1 MNISW
6 LEWKNTPWGKATGGQ
21 WRYALRNSIAMIL
34 ALYIAFE
41 FQMDEPY
48 WALTSAAVVSFPTVG
63 GVISKSIGR
72 IIGSL
77 LGAMGA
83 VFIAG
88 HCLNEP
94 WLFTFAIAAWLGICT
109 YVSNHYQNNVSYA
122 FALAGYTAA
131 IIAFS
136 TVDVTDP
143 TQIFDI
149 AQARVGEVVTGILC
163 GGFMMMVLPST
174 SDGDALLTS
183 LRKMHTQLLEHA
195 QLLWRTEISDQIRTS
210 HEGLIGQILTMNL
223 LRIQAIWS
231 HYRLRRQ
238 NNVLN
243 YLLHQQLRMTSYISS
258 LRRMLLNWPTPPE
271 NLTEVLSVLLDE
283 LRKPDTDKYKL
294 SKILQHIKPHD
305 ISDFRHQAFWQRLR
319 DFCWLYLRSERWLR
333 RVENANVAEAET
345 LQPPKISHLAQHTDT
360 LEAAYNGLRTFLC
373 IVIGCAFW
381 MSTQWDSGA
390 GAVALTAVSCVL
402 YSSTASPIS
411 SVTLLIK
418 SLGLLFVGCFLLK
431 FGLMVQIDN
440 FWVFCAFFL
449 PMLVTMQMMKLQY
462 KRYAGLW
469 GQMIV
474 FMGSFLAVTNPPDF
488 DYQSFM
494 NDGVAKIAGVMLAG
508 IAFQVL
514 RPSSD
519 KRKSRRII
527 RALRRDFMDQL
538 SRKPSLSHFQFESLI
553 YHRMNQLSQSKDQ
566 LSRTWLLRWGV
577 VLLNCSHIVWQLRE
591 WETRSDPLSAVRDV
605 CIHCL
610 KGVMTERGVSHE
622 NLDATLTELL
632 RMSNSLAH
640 HPEPAA
646 RELAGVI
653 WRLYC
658 SLSQLQQA
666 ISSDEGPAAP
676 VVTATKPA

>member
-1 MNISW
+1 MNFSW

-77 LGAMGA
+77 LGAVGA

-94 WLFTFAIAAWLGICT
+94 WLFTFSIAAWLGVCT
-109 YVSNHYQNNVSYA
+109 YISNHYQNNVSYA

-136 TVDVTDP
+136 TVDVTDT

-149 AQARVGEVVTGILC
+149 AQARVGEVITGILC

-195 QLLWRTEISDQIRTS
+195 QLLWRAEINEQIRTS

-258 LRRMLLNWPTPPE
+258 LRRMLLNWPHPPE
-271 NLTEVLSVLLDE
+271 NLADVLTVLLDE
-283 LRKPDTDKYKL
+283 LRKPDTDKYRL
-294 SKILQHIKPHD
+294 SKILQCIKPHD
-305 ISDFRHQAFWQRLR
+305 TADFRHQAFWKRLR

-333 RVENANVAEAET
+333 RVENANAAEAEM
-345 LQPPKISHLAQHTDT
+345 LQPPRISHLAQHTDT
-360 LEAAYNGLRTFLC
+360 VEAAYNGLRTFLC

-381 MSTQWDSGA
+381 MTTQWDSGA

-402 YSSTASPIS
+402 YSSTASPIGS
-411 SVTLLIK
+411 ITLLIK
-418 SLGLLFVGCFLLK
+418 SLGLLFIGCFLLK

-488 DYQSFM
+488 DYGSFM

-553 YHRMNQLSQSKDQ
+553 YHRMNQLNQSKDQ
-566 LSRTWLLRWGV
+566 ISRTWLLRWGV

-610 KGVMTERGVSHE
+610 KGVMTERGVSHA
-622 NLDATLTELL
+622 NLDGTLAELL
-632 RMSNSLAH
+632 RMSESLAH

-646 RELAGVI
+646 RDLAGVI

-666 ISSDEGPAAP
+666 ISTDDGPADPALA
-676 VVTATKPA
+676 ATKPA

>member
-1 MNISW
+1 MNLSW

-77 LGAMGA
+77 LGAVGA

-94 WLFTFAIAAWLGICT
+94 WLFTFSIAAWLGICT
-109 YVSNHYQNNVSYA
+109 YIANHYQNNVSYA

-136 TVDVTDP
+136 TVDVTDT

-149 AQARVGEVVTGILC
+149 AQARVGEVITGILC

-195 QLLWRTEISDQIRTS
+195 QLLWRTEITEQIRTS
-210 HEGLIGQILTMNL
+210 HEGLIGQILTLNL
-223 LRIQAIWS
+223 LRIQAVWS

-258 LRRMLLNWPTPPE
+258 LRRMLLNWPNPPE
-271 NLTEVLSVLLDE
+271 NLAAVLNVLLDE

-294 SKILQHIKPHD
+294 SKILQHIQPHD
-305 ISDFRHQAFWQRLR
+305 TADFRHQAFWKRLR
-319 DFCWLYLRSERWLR
+319 DFCWLYLHSERWLR
-333 RVENANVAEAET
+333 RVENASATEAET
-345 LQPPKISHLAQHTDT
+345 LQPPKITHLAQHTDT
-360 LEAAYNGLRTFLC
+360 VEAAYNGLRTFLC

-381 MSTQWDSGA
+381 MTTQWDSGA

-402 YSSTASPIS
+402 YSSTASPIGS
-411 SVTLLIK
+411 ITLLIK
-418 SLGLLFVGCFLLK
+418 SLGLLFIGCFLLK

-488 DYQSFM
+488 DYGSFM

-553 YHRMNQLSQSKDQ
+553 YHRMNQLNQSQDL

-610 KGVMTERGVSHE
+610 KGVMTERGVSHD
-622 NLDATLTELL
+622 NLDATLVELL
-632 RMSNSLAH
+632 RMSESLAH

-646 RELAGVI
+646 RDLAGVI

-666 ISSDEGPAAP
+666 ISTDDGPASPAL
-676 VVTATKPA
+676 TATKPA

>member
-1 MNISW
+1 MNLSW

-94 WLFTFAIAAWLGICT
+94 WLFTFAIAAWLGLCT
-109 YVSNHYQNNVSYA
+109 YISNHYQNNVSYA

-149 AQARVGEVVTGILC
+149 AQARVGEVITGILC

-223 LRIQAIWS
+223 LRIQAFWS

-258 LRRMLLNWPTPPE
+258 LRRMLLNWPHPPE
-271 NLTEVLSVLLDE
+271 NLPEVLAVLLDE
-283 LRKPDTDKYKL
+283 LRRPDTDKYKL
-294 SKILQHIKPHD
+294 SKILQHIRPQD
-305 ISDFRHQAFWQRLR
+305 TSDFRHQAFWLRLR

-333 RVENANVAEAET
+333 RVENANAAEAENI
-345 LQPPKISHLAQHTDT
+345 QPPKISHLAQHTDT
-360 LEAAYNGLRTFLC
+360 VEAAYNGLRTFLC

-381 MSTQWDSGA
+381 MTTQWDSGA

-402 YSSTASPIS
+402 YSSTTSPIS

-418 SLGLLFVGCFLLK
+418 SLGLLFAGCFLLK
-431 FGLMVQIDN
+431 FGLMIQLDS

-469 GQMIV
+469 GQLIV
-474 FMGSFLAVTNPPDF
+474 FMGSFLAVTNPPDY
-488 DYQSFM
+488 DYQAFM

-553 YHRMNQLSQSKDQ
+553 YHRMNQLNQSKDQ
-566 LSRTWLLRWGV
+566 ISRTWLLRWGV

-622 NLDATLTELL
+622 NLDATLIELL
-632 RMSNSLAH
+632 RMSNSLTH

-666 ISSDEGPAAP
+666 ISTDDGPAGP
-676 VVTATKPA
+676 VVSTTKPA

>member
-1 MNISW
+1 MNLSW

-77 LGAMGA
+77 LGAVGA
-83 VFIAG
+83 IFIAG

-94 WLFTFAIAAWLGICT
+94 WLFTFTIAAWLGVCT
-109 YVSNHYQNNVSYA
+109 YISNHYQNNVSYA

-136 TVDVTDP
+136 TVDVTDT

-149 AQARVGEVVTGILC
+149 AQARVGEVITGILC

-195 QLLWRTEISDQIRTS
+195 QLLWRAEINEHIRTW

-223 LRIQAIWS
+223 LRIQAVWS

-258 LRRMLLNWPTPPE
+258 LRRMLMSWPNPPE
-271 NLTEVLSVLLDE
+271 NLADVLAVLLDE

-294 SKILQHIKPHD
+294 SKILQCIKPHD
-305 ISDFRHQAFWQRLR
+305 TADFRHQAFWKRLR

-333 RVENANVAEAET
+333 RVENANTADAET

-360 LEAAYNGLRTFLC
+360 VEAAYNGLRTFLC
-373 IVIGCAFW
+373 VVIGCAFW
-381 MSTQWDSGA
+381 MTTQWDSGA

-402 YSSTASPIS
+402 YSSTASPIGS
-411 SVTLLIK
+411 ITLLLK
-418 SLGLLFVGCFLLK
+418 SLGLLFICCFLLK

-488 DYQSFM
+488 DYGSFM

-553 YHRMNQLSQSKDQ
+553 YHRMNQLNQSKDQ

-610 KGVMTERGVSHE
+610 KGVMTERGVSHA
-622 NLDATLTELL
+622 NLDGTLAELL
-632 RMSNSLAH
+632 RMSESLAH

-646 RELAGVI
+646 RDLAGVI

-666 ISSDEGPAAP
+666 ISTDDGPADPAL
-676 VVTATKPA
+676 TATKPA

>member
-1 MNISW
+1 MNFSW

-94 WLFTFAIAAWLGICT
+94 WLFTLAIATWLGLCT

-149 AQARVGEVVTGILC
+149 AQARVGEVITGILC

-195 QLLWRTEISDQIRTS
+195 QLLWNAEINDQIRSS
-210 HEGLIGQILTMNL
+210 HEGLIGQILTLNL
-223 LRIQAIWS
+223 LRIQAVWS

-243 YLLHQQLRMTSYISS
+243 YLLHQQLRMTSFISS
-258 LRRMLLNWPTPPE
+258 LRRMLLNWPQPPE
-271 NLTEVLSVLLDE
+271 NLAQVLSILLDE
-283 LRKPDTDKYKL
+283 LRKPDTDKYRL
-294 SKILQHIKPHD
+294 SQILLLIKPQD
-305 ISDFRHQAFWQRLR
+305 TADFRHQAFWTRLR
-319 DFCWLYLRSERWLR
+319 DFCWLYVRSERWLR

-345 LQPPKISHLAQHTDT
+345 LQPPKITHLAQHTDT
-360 LEAAYNGLRTFLC
+360 VEAAYNGLRTFLC

-381 MSTQWDSGA
+381 MTTQWDSGA

-402 YSSTASPIS
+402 YSSTASPIG

-418 SLGLLFVGCFLLK
+418 SLGLLFIGCFVLK
-431 FGLMVQIDN
+431 FGLMIQIDN

-474 FMGSFLAVTNPPDF
+474 FMGSFLAVTNPPDY
-488 DYQSFM
+488 DYGAFM

-566 LSRTWLLRWGV
+566 ISRTWLLRWGV

-622 NLDATLTELL
+622 NLDATLAELL

-666 ISSDEGPAAP
+666 ISTEDGPADPALI
-676 VVTATKPA
+676 TTKPA

>member
-1 MNISW
+1 MNLSW
-6 LEWKNTPWGKATGGQ
+6 LEWKNTPWGKATVGQ

-77 LGAMGA
+77 LGAVGA

-94 WLFTFAIAAWLGICT
+94 WLFTFSIAAWLGVCT
-109 YVSNHYQNNVSYA
+109 YISNHYQNNVSYA

-136 TVDVTDP
+136 TVDVTDT

-149 AQARVGEVVTGILC
+149 AQARVGEVITGILC

-195 QLLWRTEISDQIRTS
+195 QLLWRSEINEQIRTS

-223 LRIQAIWS
+223 LRIQAVWS

-238 NNVLN
+238 NNLLN

-258 LRRMLLNWPTPPE
+258 LRRMLLNWPHPPE
-271 NLTEVLSVLLDE
+271 NLADVLTVLLDE

-294 SKILQHIKPHD
+294 SKILQCIKPHD
-305 ISDFRHQAFWQRLR
+305 TADFRHQAFWKRLR

-333 RVENANVAEAET
+333 RVENANAAEAET

-360 LEAAYNGLRTFLC
+360 VEAAYNGLRTFLC
-373 IVIGCAFW
+373 IVIGCSFW
-381 MSTQWDSGA
+381 MTTQWDSGA

-402 YSSTASPIS
+402 YSSTASPIGS
-411 SVTLLIK
+411 ITLLIK
-418 SLGLLFVGCFLLK
+418 SLGLLFIGCFLLK

-488 DYQSFM
+488 DYGSFM

-538 SRKPSLSHFQFESLI
+538 SRKPTLSHFQFESLI
-553 YHRMNQLSQSKDQ
+553 YHRMNQLNQSKDQ

-610 KGVMTERGVSHE
+610 KGVMTERGISHA
-622 NLDATLTELL
+622 NLDGTLAELL
-632 RMSNSLAH
+632 RMSESLAH

-646 RELAGVI
+646 RDLAGVI

-666 ISSDEGPAAP
+666 ISTDDGPADPAL
-676 VVTATKPA
+676 TAIKST

>member
-1 MNISW
+1 MNLSW

-21 WRYALRNSIAMIL
+21 WRYALRNSIAMVL

-109 YVSNHYQNNVSYA
+109 YVANHYQNNVSYA

-136 TVDVTDP
+136 TVDVTDT

-149 AQARVGEVVTGILC
+149 AQARVGEVITGILC

-195 QLLWRTEISDQIRTS
+195 QLLWRAEITDQIRTS

-223 LRIQAIWS
+223 LRIQAFWS

-258 LRRMLLNWPTPPE
+258 LRRMLLNWPHPPE
-271 NLTEVLSVLLDE
+271 NLSDVLAVLLDE
-283 LRKPDTDKYKL
+283 LRKPDTNKYKL
-294 SKILQHIKPHD
+294 AQILQHIKPQD
-305 ISDFRHQAFWQRLR
+305 TSDFRHQAFWLRLR

-333 RVENANVAEAET
+333 RVENANVAEAENI
-345 LQPPKISHLAQHTDT
+345 QPPHVSHLAQHTDT
-360 LEAAYNGLRTFLC
+360 IEAAYNGLRTFLC

-381 MSTQWDSGA
+381 MTTQWDSGA

-402 YSSTASPIS
+402 YSSTTSPIS
-411 SVTLLIK
+411 SITLLIK
-418 SLGLLFVGCFLLK
+418 SLGLLFIGCFLLK
-431 FGLMVQIDN
+431 FGLMIQIDS

-474 FMGSFLAVTNPPDF
+474 FMGSFLAVTNPPDY

-494 NDGVAKIAGVMLAG
+494 NDGVAKIVGVMLAG

-553 YHRMNQLSQSKDQ
+553 YHRMNQLNQSQDQ
-566 LSRTWLLRWGV
+566 ISRTWLLRWGV

-622 NLDATLTELL
+622 NLDATLIELL

-666 ISSDEGPAAP
+666 ISTEDGAAGSA
-676 VVTATKPA
+676 VNTTKPA

>member
-1 MNISW
+1 MNLSW

-77 LGAMGA
+77 LGAVGA

-94 WLFTFAIAAWLGICT
+94 WLFTFSIAAWLGVCT
-109 YVSNHYQNNVSYA
+109 YISNHYQNNVSYA

-136 TVDVTDP
+136 TVDVTDT

-149 AQARVGEVVTGILC
+149 AQARVGEVITGILC

-183 LRKMHTQLLEHA
+183 LRKMHAQLLEHA
-195 QLLWRTEISDQIRTS
+195 QLLWRAEINEQIRTS

-223 LRIQAIWS
+223 LRIQAVWS

-258 LRRMLLNWPTPPE
+258 LRRMLLNWPHPPE
-271 NLTEVLSVLLDE
+271 NLADVLTVLLDE

-294 SKILQHIKPHD
+294 SKILQCIKPHD
-305 ISDFRHQAFWQRLR
+305 TADFRHQAFWKRLR

-333 RVENANVAEAET
+333 RVENANAAEAEM

-360 LEAAYNGLRTFLC
+360 VEAAYNGLRTFLC

-381 MSTQWDSGA
+381 MTTQWDSGA

-402 YSSTASPIS
+402 YSSTASPIGS
-411 SVTLLIK
+411 ITLLIK
-418 SLGLLFVGCFLLK
+418 SLGLLFIGCFLLK

-462 KRYAGLW
+462 KKYAGLW

-488 DYQSFM
+488 DYGSFM

-553 YHRMNQLSQSKDQ
+553 YHRMNQLNQSKDQ

-610 KGVMTERGVSHE
+610 KGVMTERGVSHA
-622 NLDATLTELL
+622 NLDGTLAELL
-632 RMSNSLAH
+632 RMSESLAH

-646 RELAGVI
+646 RDLAGVI

-666 ISSDEGPAAP
+666 ISTHDGPADPAL
-676 VVTATKPA
+676 TATKPA

>member
-1 MNISW
+1 MNLSW

-77 LGAMGA
+77 LGAVGA

-94 WLFTFAIAAWLGICT
+94 WLFTFSIAAWLGVCT
-109 YVSNHYQNNVSYA
+109 YISNHYQNNVSYA

-136 TVDVTDP
+136 TVDVTDT

-149 AQARVGEVVTGILC
+149 AQARVGEVITGILC

-183 LRKMHTQLLEHA
+183 LRKMHIQLLEHA
-195 QLLWRTEISDQIRTS
+195 QLLWRAEINEQIRTS

-223 LRIQAIWS
+223 LRIQAVWS

-258 LRRMLLNWPTPPE
+258 LRRMLLNWPHPPE
-271 NLTEVLSVLLDE
+271 NLADVLTVLLDE
-283 LRKPDTDKYKL
+283 LRKPDTDKYRL
-294 SKILQHIKPHD
+294 SKILQCIKPHD
-305 ISDFRHQAFWQRLR
+305 TADFRHQAFWKRLR

-333 RVENANVAEAET
+333 RVENANAAEAEM
-345 LQPPKISHLAQHTDT
+345 LQPPRISHLAQHTDT
-360 LEAAYNGLRTFLC
+360 VEAAYNGLRTFLC

-381 MSTQWDSGA
+381 MTTQWDSGA

-402 YSSTASPIS
+402 YSSTASPIGS
-411 SVTLLIK
+411 ITLLIK
-418 SLGLLFVGCFLLK
+418 SLGLLFIGCFLLK

-488 DYQSFM
+488 DYGSFM

-553 YHRMNQLSQSKDQ
+553 YHRMNQLNQSKDQ
-566 LSRTWLLRWGV
+566 ISRTWLLRWGV

-610 KGVMTERGVSHE
+610 KGVMTERGVSHA
-622 NLDATLTELL
+622 NLDGTLAELL
-632 RMSNSLAH
+632 RMSESLAH

-646 RELAGVI
+646 RDLAGVI

-666 ISSDEGPAAP
+666 ISTDDGPADPALA
-676 VVTATKPA
+676 ATKPA

>member
-1 MNISW
+1 VNLSW

-94 WLFTFAIAAWLGICT
+94 WLFTFAIATWLGLCT
-109 YVSNHYQNNVSYA
+109 YISNHYQNNVSYA

-149 AQARVGEVVTGILC
+149 AQARVGEVITGILC

-223 LRIQAIWS
+223 LRIQAFWS

-258 LRRMLLNWPTPPE
+258 LRRMLLNWPHPPE
-271 NLTEVLSVLLDE
+271 NLPEVLAVLLDE
-283 LRKPDTDKYKL
+283 LRRPDTDKYKL
-294 SKILQHIKPHD
+294 SKILQHIRPQD
-305 ISDFRHQAFWQRLR
+305 TSDFRHQAFWLRLR

-333 RVENANVAEAET
+333 RVENANAAEAENI
-345 LQPPKISHLAQHTDT
+345 QPPKISHLAQHTDT
-360 LEAAYNGLRTFLC
+360 VEAAYNGLRTFLC

-381 MSTQWDSGA
+381 MTTQWDSGA

-402 YSSTASPIS
+402 YSSTTSPIS

-418 SLGLLFVGCFLLK
+418 SLGLLFAGCFLLK
-431 FGLMVQIDN
+431 FGLMIQLDS

-469 GQMIV
+469 GQLIV
-474 FMGSFLAVTNPPDF
+474 FMGSFLAVTNPPDY
-488 DYQSFM
+488 DYQAFM

-553 YHRMNQLSQSKDQ
+553 YHRMNQLNQSKDQ
-566 LSRTWLLRWGV
+566 ISRTWLLRWGV

-622 NLDATLTELL
+622 NLDATLIELL

-666 ISSDEGPAAP
+666 ISTDDGPAGP
-676 VVTATKPA
+676 VVSTTKPA

>member
-1 MNISW
+1 VNFSW

-77 LGAMGA
+77 LGAVGA

-94 WLFTFAIAAWLGICT
+94 WLFTFSIAAWLGVCT
-109 YVSNHYQNNVSYA
+109 YISNHYQNNVSYA

-136 TVDVTDP
+136 TVDVTDT

-149 AQARVGEVVTGILC
+149 AQARVGEVITGILC

-195 QLLWRTEISDQIRTS
+195 QLLWRAEINEQIRTS

-223 LRIQAIWS
+223 LRIQAVWS

-258 LRRMLLNWPTPPE
+258 LRRMLLNWPHPPE
-271 NLTEVLSVLLDE
+271 NLADVLTVLLDE
-283 LRKPDTDKYKL
+283 LRKPDTDKYRL
-294 SKILQHIKPHD
+294 SKILQCIKPHD
-305 ISDFRHQAFWQRLR
+305 TADFRHQAFWKRLR

-333 RVENANVAEAET
+333 RVENANAAEAEM
-345 LQPPKISHLAQHTDT
+345 LQPPRISHLAQHTDT
-360 LEAAYNGLRTFLC
+360 VEAAYNGLRTFLC

-381 MSTQWDSGA
+381 MTTQWDSGA

-402 YSSTASPIS
+402 YSSTASPIGS
-411 SVTLLIK
+411 ITLLIK
-418 SLGLLFVGCFLLK
+418 SLGLLFIGCFLLK

-488 DYQSFM
+488 DYGSFM

-553 YHRMNQLSQSKDQ
+553 YHRMNQLNQSKDQ
-566 LSRTWLLRWGV
+566 ISRTWLLRWGV

-610 KGVMTERGVSHE
+610 KGVMTERGVSHA
-622 NLDATLTELL
+622 NLDGTLAELL
-632 RMSNSLAH
+632 RMSESLAH

-646 RELAGVI
+646 RDLAGVI

-666 ISSDEGPAAP
+666 ISTDDGPADPALA
-676 VVTATKPA
+676 ATKPA

>member
-1 MNISW
+1 MNLSW

-94 WLFTFAIAAWLGICT
+94 WLFTFAIATWLGLCT
-109 YVSNHYQNNVSYA
+109 YISNHYQNNVSYA

-149 AQARVGEVVTGILC
+149 AQARVGEVITGILC

-223 LRIQAIWS
+223 LRIQAFWS

-258 LRRMLLNWPTPPE
+258 LRRMLLNWPHPPE
-271 NLTEVLSVLLDE
+271 NLPEVLAVLLDE
-283 LRKPDTDKYKL
+283 LRRPDTDKYKL
-294 SKILQHIKPHD
+294 SKILQHIRPQD
-305 ISDFRHQAFWQRLR
+305 TSDFRHQAFWLRLR

-333 RVENANVAEAET
+333 RVENANAAEAENI
-345 LQPPKISHLAQHTDT
+345 QPPKISHLAQHTDT
-360 LEAAYNGLRTFLC
+360 VEAAYNGLRTFLC

-381 MSTQWDSGA
+381 MTTQWDSGA

-402 YSSTASPIS
+402 YSSTTSPIS

-418 SLGLLFVGCFLLK
+418 SLGLLFAGCFLLK
-431 FGLMVQIDN
+431 FGLMIQLDS

-469 GQMIV
+469 GQLIV
-474 FMGSFLAVTNPPDF
+474 FMGSFLAVTNPPDY
-488 DYQSFM
+488 DYQAFM

-553 YHRMNQLSQSKDQ
+553 YHRMNQLNQSKDQ
-566 LSRTWLLRWGV
+566 ISRTWLLRWGV

-622 NLDATLTELL
+622 NLDATLIELL

-666 ISSDEGPAAP
+666 ISTDDGPAGP
-676 VVTATKPA
+676 VVSTTKPA

>member
-1 MNISW
+1 VNLSW

-77 LGAMGA
+77 LGAVGA

-94 WLFTFAIAAWLGICT
+94 WLFTFSIAAWLGVCT
-109 YVSNHYQNNVSYA
+109 YISNHYQNNVSYA

-136 TVDVTDP
+136 TVDVTDT

-149 AQARVGEVVTGILC
+149 AQARVGEVITGILC

-195 QLLWRTEISDQIRTS
+195 QLLWRAEINEQIRTS

-223 LRIQAIWS
+223 LRIQAVWS

-258 LRRMLLNWPTPPE
+258 LRRMLLNWPHPPE
-271 NLTEVLSVLLDE
+271 NLADVLTVLLDE
-283 LRKPDTDKYKL
+283 LRKPDTDKYRL
-294 SKILQHIKPHD
+294 SKILQCIKPHD
-305 ISDFRHQAFWQRLR
+305 TADFRHQAFWKRLR

-333 RVENANVAEAET
+333 RVENANAAEAEM
-345 LQPPKISHLAQHTDT
+345 LQPPRISHLAQHTDT
-360 LEAAYNGLRTFLC
+360 VEAAYNGLRTFLC

-381 MSTQWDSGA
+381 MTTQWDSGA

-402 YSSTASPIS
+402 YSSTASPIGS
-411 SVTLLIK
+411 ITLLIK
-418 SLGLLFVGCFLLK
+418 SLGLLFIGCFLLK

-488 DYQSFM
+488 DYGSFM

-553 YHRMNQLSQSKDQ
+553 YHRMNQLNQSKDQ
-566 LSRTWLLRWGV
+566 ISRTWLLRWGV

-610 KGVMTERGVSHE
+610 KGVMTERGVSHA
-622 NLDATLTELL
+622 NLDGTLAELL
-632 RMSNSLAH
+632 RMSESLAH

-646 RELAGVI
+646 RDLAGVI

-666 ISSDEGPAAP
+666 ISTDDGPADPALA
-676 VVTATKPA
+676 ATKPA

>member
-1 MNISW
+1 MNLSW

-94 WLFTFAIAAWLGICT
+94 WLFTFAIAAWLGLCT
-109 YVSNHYQNNVSYA
+109 YISNHYQNNVSYA

-149 AQARVGEVVTGILC
+149 AQARVGEVITGILC

-223 LRIQAIWS
+223 LRIQAFWS

-258 LRRMLLNWPTPPE
+258 LRRMLLNWPHPPE
-271 NLTEVLSVLLDE
+271 NLPEVLAVLLDE
-283 LRKPDTDKYKL
+283 LRRPDTDKYKL
-294 SKILQHIKPHD
+294 SKILQHIRPQD
-305 ISDFRHQAFWQRLR
+305 TSDFRHQAFWLRLR

-333 RVENANVAEAET
+333 RVENANAAEAENI
-345 LQPPKISHLAQHTDT
+345 QPPKISHLAQHTDT
-360 LEAAYNGLRTFLC
+360 VEAAYNGLRTFLC

-381 MSTQWDSGA
+381 MTTQWDSGA

-402 YSSTASPIS
+402 YSSTTSPIS

-418 SLGLLFVGCFLLK
+418 SLGLLFAGCFLLK
-431 FGLMVQIDN
+431 FGLMIQLDS

-469 GQMIV
+469 GQLIV
-474 FMGSFLAVTNPPDF
+474 FMGSFLAVTNPPDY
-488 DYQSFM
+488 DYQAFM

-553 YHRMNQLSQSKDQ
+553 YHRMNQLNQSKDQ
-566 LSRTWLLRWGV
+566 ISRTWLLRWGV

-622 NLDATLTELL
+622 NLDATLIELL

-666 ISSDEGPAAP
+666 ISTNDGPAGP
-676 VVTATKPA
+676 VVSTTKPA

>member
-1 MNISW
+1 MNFSW

-77 LGAMGA
+77 LGAVGA

-94 WLFTFAIAAWLGICT
+94 WLFTFSIAAWLGVCT
-109 YVSNHYQNNVSYA
+109 YISNHYQNNVSYA

-136 TVDVTDP
+136 TVDVTDT

-149 AQARVGEVVTGILC
+149 AQARVGEVITGILC

-195 QLLWRTEISDQIRTS
+195 QLLWRAEINEQIRTS

-223 LRIQAIWS
+223 LRIQAVWS

-258 LRRMLLNWPTPPE
+258 LRRMLLNWPHPPE
-271 NLTEVLSVLLDE
+271 NLADVLTVLLDE
-283 LRKPDTDKYKL
+283 LRKPDTDKYRL
-294 SKILQHIKPHD
+294 SKILQCIKPHD
-305 ISDFRHQAFWQRLR
+305 TADFRHQAFWKRLR

-333 RVENANVAEAET
+333 RVEKANAAEAEM
-345 LQPPKISHLAQHTDT
+345 LQPPRISHLAQHTDT
-360 LEAAYNGLRTFLC
+360 VEAAYNGLRTFLC

-381 MSTQWDSGA
+381 MTTQWDSGA

-402 YSSTASPIS
+402 YSSTASPIGS
-411 SVTLLIK
+411 ITLLIK
-418 SLGLLFVGCFLLK
+418 SLGLLFIGCFLLK

-488 DYQSFM
+488 DYGSFM

-553 YHRMNQLSQSKDQ
+553 YHRMNQLNQSKDQ
-566 LSRTWLLRWGV
+566 ISRTWLLRWGV

-591 WETRSDPLSAVRDV
+591 WETRSDPLSAVRNV

-610 KGVMTERGVSHE
+610 KGVMTERGVSHA
-622 NLDATLTELL
+622 NLDGTLAELL
-632 RMSNSLAH
+632 RMSESLAH

-646 RELAGVI
+646 RDLAGVI

-666 ISSDEGPAAP
+666 ISTDDGPADPALA
-676 VVTATKPA
+676 ATKPA

>member
-1 MNISW
+1 MNLSW

-77 LGAMGA
+77 LGAVGA

-94 WLFTFAIAAWLGICT
+94 WLFTFSIAAWLGVCT
-109 YVSNHYQNNVSYA
+109 YISNHYQNNVSYA

-136 TVDVTDP
+136 TVDVTDT

-149 AQARVGEVVTGILC
+149 AQARVGEVITGILC

-195 QLLWRTEISDQIRTS
+195 QLLWRAEINEQIRTS

-223 LRIQAIWS
+223 LRIQAVWS

-258 LRRMLLNWPTPPE
+258 LRRMLLNWPHPPE
-271 NLTEVLSVLLDE
+271 NLADVLTVLLDE
-283 LRKPDTDKYKL
+283 LRKPDTDKYRL
-294 SKILQHIKPHD
+294 SKILQCIKPHD
-305 ISDFRHQAFWQRLR
+305 TADFRHQAFWKRLR

-333 RVENANVAEAET
+333 RVENANAAEAEM
-345 LQPPKISHLAQHTDT
+345 LQPPRISHLAQHTDT
-360 LEAAYNGLRTFLC
+360 VEAAYNGLRTFLC

-381 MSTQWDSGA
+381 MTTQWDSGA

-402 YSSTASPIS
+402 YSSTASPIGS
-411 SVTLLIK
+411 ITLLIK
-418 SLGLLFVGCFLLK
+418 SLGLLFIGCFLLK

-488 DYQSFM
+488 DYGSFM

-553 YHRMNQLSQSKDQ
+553 YHRMNQLNQSKDQ
-566 LSRTWLLRWGV
+566 ISRTWLLRWGV

-610 KGVMTERGVSHE
+610 KGVMTERGVSHA
-622 NLDATLTELL
+622 NLDGTLAELL
-632 RMSNSLAH
+632 RMSESLAH

-646 RELAGVI
+646 RDLAGVI

-666 ISSDEGPAAP
+666 ISTDDGPADPALA
-676 VVTATKPA
+676 ATKPA

>member
-1 MNISW
+1 
-6 LEWKNTPWGKATGGQ
+6 
-21 WRYALRNSIAMIL
+21 
-34 ALYIAFE
+34 
-41 FQMDEPY
+41 
-48 WALTSAAVVSFPTVG
+48 
-63 GVISKSIGR
+63 
-72 IIGSL
+72 
-77 LGAMGA
+77 
-83 VFIAG
+83 
-88 HCLNEP
+88 
-94 WLFTFAIAAWLGICT
+94 
-109 YVSNHYQNNVSYA
+109 
-122 FALAGYTAA
+122 
-131 IIAFS
+131 
-136 TVDVTDP
+136 
-143 TQIFDI
+143 
-149 AQARVGEVVTGILC
+149 
-163 GGFMMMVLPST
+163 
-174 SDGDALLTS
+174 
-183 LRKMHTQLLEHA
+183 
-195 QLLWRTEISDQIRTS
+195 
-210 HEGLIGQILTMNL
+210 MNL
-223 LRIQAIWS
+223 LRIQAFWS

-258 LRRMLLNWPTPPE
+258 LRRMLLNWPHPPE
-271 NLTEVLSVLLDE
+271 NLPEVLAVLLDE

-294 SKILQHIKPHD
+294 SKILQHIRPQD
-305 ISDFRHQAFWQRLR
+305 TSDFRHQAFWLRLR

-333 RVENANVAEAET
+333 RVENANAAEAENI
-345 LQPPKISHLAQHTDT
+345 QPPKISHLAQHTDT
-360 LEAAYNGLRTFLC
+360 VEAAYNGLRTFLC

-381 MSTQWDSGA
+381 MTTQWDSGA

-402 YSSTASPIS
+402 YSSTTSPIS

-418 SLGLLFVGCFLLK
+418 SLGLLFAGCFLLK
-431 FGLMVQIDN
+431 FGLMIQLDS

-469 GQMIV
+469 GQLIV
-474 FMGSFLAVTNPPDF
+474 FMGSFLAVTNPPDY
-488 DYQSFM
+488 DYQAFM

-553 YHRMNQLSQSKDQ
+553 YHRMNQLNQSKDQ
-566 LSRTWLLRWGV
+566 ISRTWLLRWGV

-622 NLDATLTELL
+622 NLDATLIELL

-640 HPEPAA
+640 HPEQAA

-666 ISSDEGPAAP
+666 ISTDDGPAGT
-676 VVTATKPA
+676 VVSTTKPA

>member
-1 MNISW
+1 MNFSW

-77 LGAMGA
+77 LGAVGA

-94 WLFTFAIAAWLGICT
+94 WLFTFSIAAWLGVCT
-109 YVSNHYQNNVSYA
+109 YISNHYQNNVSYA

-136 TVDVTDP
+136 TVDVTDT

-149 AQARVGEVVTGILC
+149 AQARVGEVITGILC

-195 QLLWRTEISDQIRTS
+195 QLLWRAEINEQIRTS

-223 LRIQAIWS
+223 LRIQAVWS

-258 LRRMLLNWPTPPE
+258 LRRMLLNWPHPPE
-271 NLTEVLSVLLDE
+271 NLADVLTVLLDE
-283 LRKPDTDKYKL
+283 LRKPDTDKYRL
-294 SKILQHIKPHD
+294 SKILQCIKPHD
-305 ISDFRHQAFWQRLR
+305 TADFRHQAFWKRLR

-333 RVENANVAEAET
+333 RVENANAAEAEM
-345 LQPPKISHLAQHTDT
+345 LQPPRISHLAQHTDT
-360 LEAAYNGLRTFLC
+360 VEAAYNGLRTFLC

-381 MSTQWDSGA
+381 MTTQWDSGA

-402 YSSTASPIS
+402 YSSTASPIGS
-411 SVTLLIK
+411 ITLLIK
-418 SLGLLFVGCFLLK
+418 SLGLLFIGCFLLK

-488 DYQSFM
+488 DYGSFM

-553 YHRMNQLSQSKDQ
+553 YHRMNQLNQSKDQ
-566 LSRTWLLRWGV
+566 ISRTWLLRWGV

-610 KGVMTERGVSHE
+610 KGVMTERGVSHA
-622 NLDATLTELL
+622 NLDGTLAELL
-632 RMSNSLAH
+632 RMSESLAH

-646 RELAGVI
+646 RDLAGVI

-666 ISSDEGPAAP
+666 ISTDDGPADPALA
-676 VVTATKPA
+676 ATKPA

>member
-1 MNISW
+1 MNLSW
-6 LEWKNTPWGKATGGQ
+6 LEWKNTPWGKATWGQ

-149 AQARVGEVVTGILC
+149 AQARVGEVITGILC

-210 HEGLIGQILTMNL
+210 HEGVIGQILTMNL
-223 LRIQAIWS
+223 LRIQAFWS

-238 NNVLN
+238 NNVVN

-258 LRRMLLNWPTPPE
+258 LRRMLLNWPHPPE
-271 NLTEVLSVLLDE
+271 NLQEVLAVLLDE

-294 SKILQHIKPHD
+294 SRILLHIQPLD
-305 ISDFRHQAFWQRLR
+305 TADFRHQAFWLRLR
-319 DFCWLYLRSERWLR
+319 DFCWLYLRSDRWLQ
-333 RVENANVAEAET
+333 RVENANEAEAET
-345 LQPPKISHLAQHTDT
+345 LRPPKISHLAQHTDT

-373 IVIGCAFW
+373 IVTGCAFW
-381 MSTQWDSGA
+381 MTTQWDSGA

-431 FGLMVQIDN
+431 FGLMVQIDS

-474 FMGSFLAVTNPPDF
+474 FIGSFLAVTNPPDF

-538 SRKPSLSHFQFESLI
+538 SRKPALSHFQFESLI
-553 YHRMNQLSQSKDQ
+553 YHRMNQLNQSKDHI
-566 LSRTWLLRWGV
+566 SRTWLLRWGV

-622 NLDATLTELL
+622 NLDATLTELM

-666 ISSDEGPAAP
+666 ISTEDGLAVS
-676 VVTATKPA
+676 ATKPA

>member
-1 MNISW
+1 VNFSW

-77 LGAMGA
+77 LGAVGA

-94 WLFTFAIAAWLGICT
+94 WLFTFSIAAWLGVCT
-109 YVSNHYQNNVSYA
+109 YISNHYQNNVSYA

-136 TVDVTDP
+136 TVDVTDT

-149 AQARVGEVVTGILC
+149 AQARVGEVITGILC

-195 QLLWRTEISDQIRTS
+195 QLLWRAEINEQIRTS

-223 LRIQAIWS
+223 LRIQAVWS

-258 LRRMLLNWPTPPE
+258 LRRMLLNWPHPPE
-271 NLTEVLSVLLDE
+271 NLADVLTVLLDE
-283 LRKPDTDKYKL
+283 LRKPDTDKYRL
-294 SKILQHIKPHD
+294 SKILQCIKPHD
-305 ISDFRHQAFWQRLR
+305 TADFRHQAFWKRLR

-333 RVENANVAEAET
+333 RVEKANAAEAEM
-345 LQPPKISHLAQHTDT
+345 LQPPRISHLAQHTDT
-360 LEAAYNGLRTFLC
+360 VEAAYNGLRTFLC

-381 MSTQWDSGA
+381 MTTQWDSGA

-402 YSSTASPIS
+402 YSSTASPIGS
-411 SVTLLIK
+411 ITLLIK
-418 SLGLLFVGCFLLK
+418 SLGLLFIGCFLLK

-488 DYQSFM
+488 DYGSFM

-553 YHRMNQLSQSKDQ
+553 YHRMNQLNQSKDQ
-566 LSRTWLLRWGV
+566 ISRTWLLRWGV

-610 KGVMTERGVSHE
+610 KGVMTERGVSHA
-622 NLDATLTELL
+622 NLDGTLAELL
-632 RMSNSLAH
+632 RMSESLAH

-646 RELAGVI
+646 RDLAGVI

-666 ISSDEGPAAP
+666 ISTDDGPADPALA
-676 VVTATKPA
+676 ATKPA